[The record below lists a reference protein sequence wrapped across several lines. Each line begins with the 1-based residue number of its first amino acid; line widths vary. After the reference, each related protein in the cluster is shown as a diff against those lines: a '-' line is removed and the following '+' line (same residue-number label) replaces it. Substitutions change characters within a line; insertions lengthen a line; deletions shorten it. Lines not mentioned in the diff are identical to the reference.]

1 MTERKEMRFI
11 TIERAAKRVGVDVR
25 VVHHCVEVG
34 LMESELREADLA
46 QLRRVRRLMGL
57 GINLPGVEV
66 ILRMRRRIQE
76 LHEELRRLER

>member
-1 MTERKEMRFI
+1 MTERKEIRFI
-11 TIERAAKRVGVDVR
+11 TIERAARRVGVDVR
-25 VVHHCVEVG
+25 VVRHCVEVG
-34 LMESELREADLA
+34 LMDSELRDTDLA